1 MFSALIISWALIAAF
16 WPTAEV
22 VVAGLTVL
30 ALARLAA
37 ARPRPRIPYPK
48 LTACVPICHVLL
60 FGLYG
65 SPLWLLAGAL
75 WVAAMCRCEWGAA

>member
-1 MFSALIISWALIAAF
+1 MFSAVIISWALIAAF
-16 WPTAEV
+16 WPTADV

-30 ALARLAA
+30 ALVRLAA
-37 ARPRPRIPYPK
+37 ARPRIPYPK
-48 LTACVPICHVLL
+48 FTACVPICHVLM

-75 WVAAMCRCEWGAA
+75 WVAAMYRCEWGEAA